1 MQTARVLAVLAMT
14 VYLAGTC
21 WCRAQVVA
29 SWTAAVQNAA
39 PETPN
44 ARILVLD
51 IASGH
56 LIGARHLDEAA
67 RTLAAPGSTLKPL
80 ALYGL
85 VARGRWDPAR
95 RVACSRRL
103 RIGGRS
109 LDCSHPAS
117 GPMDARDA
125 LAWSCNSYFASVA
138 RTLAPGE
145 LRALLAPT
153 GLLGQTGLLAQ
164 TGLVDGTRGGEA
176 VADLRDPL
184 TEDQNSLAL
193 LGVDGVRVTPLELA
207 VAYRW
212 LGLQLAEHEGS
223 AAAEVLGLGLKDSA
237 SYRMARAAAWGGV
250 PVAGKTGTANLG
262 PGTGSHGWFVG
273 LVPAE
278 HPTVV
283 LAVYLPA
290 GRGADAATV
299 AAEVLKNSPLRS
311 GRR

>member
-1 MQTARVLAVLAMT
+1 M
-14 VYLAGTC
+14 
-21 WCRAQVVA
+21 A

-193 LGVDGVRVTPLELA
+193 LGVD
-207 VAYRW
+207 
-212 LGLQLAEHEGS
+212 
-223 AAAEVLGLGLKDSA
+223 
-237 SYRMARAAAWGGV
+237 AWGGV